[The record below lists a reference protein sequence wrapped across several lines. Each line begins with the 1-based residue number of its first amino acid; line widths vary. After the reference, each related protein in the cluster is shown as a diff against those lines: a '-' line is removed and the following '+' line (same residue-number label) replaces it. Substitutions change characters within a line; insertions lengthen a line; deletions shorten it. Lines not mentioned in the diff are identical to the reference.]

1 MRRALITLLLGLF
14 FSAPVPGRLSA
25 QSDLSTVAS
34 AVAAAWSRHDFA
46 TVVGTGRV
54 ELRISGVSA
63 AGPLPADQ
71 AIALLSAYARDAEE
85 IEVTVVAATAISD
98 LSGYAQL
105 RRRYRR
111 RGADTPLV
119 ETLLLGLVR
128 QVGPDAGWR
137 ISVVEASGID
147 RSR

>member
-1 MRRALITLLLGLF
+1 VRRGLITFLLGALCSA
-14 FSAPVPGRLSA
+14 SAPQRLSA
-25 QSDLSTVAS
+25 QSDLSAVAGS
-34 AVAAAWSRHDFA
+34 VAAAWSRHDFA
-46 TVVGTGRV
+46 AVVGTGRV
-54 ELRISGVSA
+54 ELRIAGISA

-85 IEVTVVAATAISD
+85 LEVAVVTATAVSD
-98 LSGYAQL
+98 VSGYAQL

-111 RGADTPLV
+111 RGGDATLE

-128 QVGPDAGWR
+128 GAGSDAAWR
-137 ISVVEASGID
+137 ISVVEASGTE

>member
-1 MRRALITLLLGLF
+1 MRRALIGLLLGVL
-14 FSAPVPGRLSA
+14 FSAQAPERLCA
-25 QSDLSTVAS
+25 QSDLSSVAT

-46 TVVGTGRV
+46 AVVGTGRV
-54 ELRISGVSA
+54 ELRIAGVSA

-71 AIALLSAYARDAEE
+71 AIALLNAYARDAEE
-85 IEVTVVAATAISD
+85 IEVTVVTATAISD

-111 RGADTPLV
+111 RGADAPLE

-128 QVGPDAGWR
+128 QVGTDAAWR
-137 ISVVEASGID
+137 ISVVEASGVE
-147 RSR
+147 RSH